1 MRRGGSQG
9 DGPHERSNGGAHS
22 APPNAKAAGARRA
35 ARLRS
40 DSFRA
45 EEEFQARGPT
55 LTGAGA
61 PGKPPRGCMGAAPPQ
76 PGAQQ
81 AQRDARGPRARRAE
95 RRLQAPR
102 TGAAPCSTPRL
113 WPARPRRPCAAQAQP
128 GPHTWFLQARR
139 GPQVDDLGLDEPVI
153 RRPWWRRLSVWL
165 RVVLP
170 AVASVIFITV
180 AIALLVFKN
189 LARARVRAC
198 GRVPS
203 WGGRPCAGAQ
213 LTAGA

>member
-1 MRRGGSQG
+1 MRAAP
-9 DGPHERSNGGAHS
+9 GPAEQS
-22 APPNAKAAGARRA
+22 ASSRRRA
-35 ARLRS
+35 PAQLP
-40 DSFRA
+40 A
-45 EEEFQARGPT
+45 AHC
-55 LTGAGA
+55 
-61 PGKPPRGCMGAAPPQ
+61 GCIP
-76 PGAQQ
+76 
-81 AQRDARGPRARRAE
+81 
-95 RRLQAPR
+95 
-102 TGAAPCSTPRL
+102 
-113 WPARPRRPCAAQAQP
+113 RPRWPCAAQAQP
-128 GPHTWFLQARR
+128 RMGPHKWSLQARR